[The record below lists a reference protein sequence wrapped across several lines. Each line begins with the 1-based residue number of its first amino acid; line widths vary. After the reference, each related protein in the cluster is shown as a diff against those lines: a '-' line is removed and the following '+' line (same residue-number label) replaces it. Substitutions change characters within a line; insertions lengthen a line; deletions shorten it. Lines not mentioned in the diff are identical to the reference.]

1 MISVNKPLAY
11 GAKVE
16 SESLSHSA
24 VRPYPLRYVW
34 SWKSKQGEEV
44 RLRPIRPEDE
54 PMMVRFHGTLSDQT
68 VYLRYFHMEKLSTRV
83 AHERLIQKC
92 FIDYDR
98 EIALVA
104 EHIAPETGEPEI
116 VAVGRLSKSRTAKE
130 AEVAVLVSDRYQ
142 GHGLG
147 TELLRRLIQVAR
159 DENLQQI
166 VANILPE
173 NLAMRA
179 LAKHFGFKIR
189 ESDDLGMV
197 VAVMSP

>member
-1 MISVNKPLAY
+1 MLSGNKPLDY
-11 GAKVE
+11 RGKVA
-16 SESLSHSA
+16 SEGLSHSA
-24 VRPYPLRYVW
+24 IRPYPLKYVYR
-34 SWKSKQGEEV
+34 WKSKQGEEIL
-44 RLRPIRPEDE
+44 LRPIRPEDE

-98 EIALVA
+98 EMAMVA
-104 EHIAPETGEPEI
+104 ERIAPETGRPEI
-116 VAVGRLSKSRTAKE
+116 IAVGRLSKSQTAKE
-130 AEVAVLVSDRYQ
+130 GEVAVLVSDRYQ

-147 TELLRRLIQVAR
+147 TELVGRLIQVGR
-159 DENLQQI
+159 DEKLQEI

-179 LAKHFGFKIR
+179 LANHFGFKIR
-189 ESDDLGMV
+189 KSDDPCMI
-197 VAVMSP
+197 VAVLSL

>member
-1 MISVNKPLAY
+1 MLSVNKPLAY
-11 GAKVE
+11 GARVE
-16 SESLSHSA
+16 SESLSHSTA
-24 VRPYPLRYVW
+24 RPYPLQYVW
-34 SWKSKQGEEV
+34 SWKSKHGEEF

-98 EIALVA
+98 EVALVA
-104 EHIAPETGEPEI
+104 EHIAPGTGQPEI
-116 VAVGRLSKSRTAKE
+116 VAVGRLSKSRIAKE

-142 GHGLG
+142 GQGLG
-147 TELLRRLIQVAR
+147 TELVGRLIQVGR
-159 DENLQQI
+159 DEKLQEI

-179 LAKHFGFKIR
+179 LATHFGFKIR
-189 ESDDLGMV
+189 KSDDPCMI
-197 VAVMSP
+197 VAVLSL